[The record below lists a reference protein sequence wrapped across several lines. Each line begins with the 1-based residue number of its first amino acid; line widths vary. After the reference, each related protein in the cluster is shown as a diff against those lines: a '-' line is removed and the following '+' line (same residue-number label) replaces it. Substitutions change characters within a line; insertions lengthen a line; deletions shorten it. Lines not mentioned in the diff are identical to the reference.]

1 MKGKIK
7 PFLLTQGVK
16 FLNIQDKERI
26 EGQFILYCLRVI
38 ENEARNL
45 HRDIRLRKE
54 KYKTFSDLS
63 ISEMDELSAP
73 DTYFLDDQTFSVSLS
88 PSENIKVVIVNSDLY
103 DALRKLPK
111 ENLDLILQFYFLD
124 KKDKEI
130 AEDFQVVQSSV
141 CRRRHRI
148 LKLLKELIA
157 KEGYL

>member
-1 MKGKIK
+1 M
-7 PFLLTQGVK
+7 
-16 FLNIQDKERI
+16 
-26 EGQFILYCLRVI
+26 
-38 ENEARNL
+38 
-45 HRDIRLRKE
+45 RKE

-148 LKLLKELIA
+148 LKLLNELIA
-157 KEGYL
+157 KEGDL